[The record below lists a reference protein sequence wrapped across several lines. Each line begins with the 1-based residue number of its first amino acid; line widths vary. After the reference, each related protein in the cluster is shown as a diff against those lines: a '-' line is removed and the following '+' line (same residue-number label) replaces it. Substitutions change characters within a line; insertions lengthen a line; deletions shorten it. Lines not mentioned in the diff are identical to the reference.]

1 MRKIKKTLIIIFS
14 AFFLLGM
21 CSCSGNN
28 TEASSEPAIIPFSEL
43 DLPNIGIGTDS
54 VMLEDSVCEE
64 DSAKSEDS
72 VCEEDCIST
81 EGNVQAENKQDIMP
95 DEQLIETIRCFE
107 QNLPATDNIDVW
119 LPYYVELQ
127 DYCVG
132 DVGNDRTQDIAVIVY
147 VNPENSDY
155 YNCVLLLF
163 SQREGRYVLTDFN
176 ENITGYGDEVEIVD
190 GKLYISQYGAPQDYT
205 AFSFG
210 YEKQGHELI
219 LCEFTEENAYKQ
231 TAQGI
236 RIIYNLADSSAE
248 AYAFSLREDGFE
260 PWLIYTAEADVVT
273 PSLKE
278 TNTDCLPVVV
288 HKTIEYTEEG
298 EWYNYHKFPLEEMIA
313 GAEPEEWQ
321 LAYLDLFQYFMLEE
335 FKDCGWYTERMWFSL
350 VYIDDDDI
358 PELVMVMENH
368 FTSLYAYTPGAEYQG
383 VQNISTIMYSW
394 GLSRGYIGPR
404 CYLPY
409 ENLFCFE
416 YYGYDEEY
424 DAFYREFWY
433 GTTSED
439 RYGLE
444 KVYDIC
450 KREFEGDYENEED
463 NVIKYYYN
471 DEEITKE
478 EYDAYLIEGE
488 YGYLGAN
495 KYAYEI
501 IEEILTL

>member
-14 AFFLLGM
+14 SFFLLGM

-28 TEASSEPAIIPFSEL
+28 TEASSEPVIIPFSEL
-43 DLPNIGIGTDS
+43 DLPNIGIGADS
-54 VMLEDSVCEE
+54 VM
-64 DSAKSEDS
+64 SEDS

-81 EGNVQAENKQDIMP
+81 EDNVQAENKQDIMP
-95 DEQLIETIRCFE
+95 DEHLSETIRCFE
-107 QNLPATDNIDVW
+107 QNLPETDNINVW
-119 LPYYVELQ
+119 LPVYVELQ
-127 DYCVG
+127 DYSMG
-132 DVGNDRTQDIAVIVY
+132 DLGNDGNNDIAVIVY

-155 YNCVLLLF
+155 FNYVMLVF
-163 SQREGRYVLTDFN
+163 SEKDGGYELADFN
-176 ENITGYGDEVEIVD
+176 ENIPGYGDEVEIVD
-190 GKLYISQYGAPQDYT
+190 GKLYISQYCAPQDYT

-210 YEKQGHELI
+210 YEMREDELI
-219 LCEFTEENAYKQ
+219 LCEFTEEKAYKQ

-260 PWLIYTAEADVVT
+260 PWLIYTATADVVT

-298 EWYNYHKFPLEEMIA
+298 EWYNYHKFPLEEMTA
-313 GAEPEEWQ
+313 GGEQEDWQ
-321 LAYLDLFQYFMLEE
+321 QAYLDLFQYFMLEE
-335 FKDCGWYTERMWFSL
+335 FKEYGWYTECMWFSL

-358 PELVMVMENH
+358 PELVMVMENQ
-368 FTSLYAYTPGAEYQG
+368 FTSLYAYMPGAEYEG
-383 VQNISTIMYSW
+383 VQNISTIMDGW
-394 GLSRGYIGPR
+394 GLARGYIGPR
-404 CYLPY
+404 GYLPY

-439 RYGLE
+439 RDGLE

-471 DEEITKE
+471 DEEVSQEVYQSYYVE
-478 EYDAYLIEGE
+478 EDYDYLSGD
-488 YGYLGAN
+488 
-495 KYAYEI
+495 KYAYEVI
-501 IEEILTL
+501 DEMLGL